1 MLFNKNGTPPGKIKL
16 ELLEILGGSLLESLL
31 ENYQACA
38 FLTEYKLKFI
48 LKIRKRRNRFAAMKN
63 RHAYR

>member
-1 MLFNKNGTPPGKIKL
+1 M
-16 ELLEILGGSLLESLL
+16 ESLL